1 MGFDRTSVIF
11 EFSLKWVFSSGTTL
25 ALVTSSVYV
34 YICTCR
40 NMDSRHPLQKQSSV
54 NSSEQNSQDVR
65 KQEANKSHQICS
77 GNTFY
82 RLWDNVLYFVQK
94 CAPRNFTDCL
104 YGYIMVSS
112 AIWKKTCTS
121 FPKTIKIAR
130 VRRTSAIWS
139 LWKTHEC
146 MCFFFQIARVTKLL
160 LINIHEKIMQ
170 LRA

>member
-11 EFSLKWVFSSGTTL
+11 EFSLKWVFFQWEY
-25 ALVTSSVYV
+25 TSFSLYIQCIHV

-82 RLWDNVLYFVQK
+82 RLWDTNVLYFVQK

-112 AIWKKTCTS
+112 AIWKKRVFQRLSKLHESEGRVQFEVFEKLTS
-121 FPKTIKIAR
+121 
-130 VRRTSAIWS
+130 V
-139 LWKTHEC
+139 
-146 MCFFFQIARVTKLL
+146 CFFSNCTRNHTITYW
-160 LINIHEKIMQ
+160 
-170 LRA
+170 